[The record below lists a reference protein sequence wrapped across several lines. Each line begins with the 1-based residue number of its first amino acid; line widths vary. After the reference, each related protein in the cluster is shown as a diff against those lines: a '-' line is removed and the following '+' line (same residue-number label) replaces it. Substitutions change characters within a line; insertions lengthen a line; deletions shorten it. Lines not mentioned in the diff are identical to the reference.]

1 MKERIRTLRRIL
13 KIKQREMAE
22 RLGVSVSN
30 VGGWEA
36 GIAPVPRARIYQICK
51 EYNVRREWLE
61 RGEGEIFE
69 PEKEPKSA
77 DDVLEEAAEA
87 IFRELSPRGQ
97 AAVLRALAGRVAAS
111 NGASGSKSITISNS
125 SIKGNVFNE

>member
-1 MKERIRTLRRIL
+1 MKERLKKLRKIL
-13 KIKQREMAE
+13 GLRQRQIAE
-22 RLGVSVSN
+22 RLGVVTGV

-36 GIAPVPRARIYQICK
+36 GLNKIPRARIYQICK
-51 EYNVRREWLE
+51 EYGVRREWLE

-87 IFRELSPRGQ
+87 LFRELSPRGQ